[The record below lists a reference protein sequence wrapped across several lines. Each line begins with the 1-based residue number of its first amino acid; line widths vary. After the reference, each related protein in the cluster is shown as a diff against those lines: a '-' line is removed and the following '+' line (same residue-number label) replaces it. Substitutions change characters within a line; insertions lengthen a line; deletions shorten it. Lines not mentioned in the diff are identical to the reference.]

1 MGAINKN
8 IQIELQGQVIV
19 LKKLSLGKLVKLLDH
34 LSELPVEVM
43 EMDKIPAEEMLQ
55 KLPVMVALS
64 LPKFV
69 NIIVKATDNE
79 KVTADFLIEQCS
91 LDEIMDLV
99 YNLLVVNNVAGI
111 LNTLKKMQALKT
123 TALTQ

>member
-34 LSELPVEVM
+34 LSELPTEVM
-43 EMDKIPAEEMLQ
+43 EIDKIPAEEMLQ

-69 NIIVKATDNE
+69 NIIVKATDHE
-79 KVTADFLIEQCS
+79 KVTADFLTEQCS

-111 LNTLKKMQALKT
+111 LTTIKKMQALKT